1 MNRSANDPDSGKF
14 SVYFE
19 FGGKSKGGDVRFGG
33 EVPEKNVSPG
43 RPCRGRDERD
53 AVVTGPGGVSR
64 PRRPRLTRP
73 RLTRSTFTPLL
84 GSTFRVSGEGN
95 DFDVVLKE
103 INDLGP
109 SSRTDTE
116 NQFSLLFQGPADR
129 SVTQGTLTFSNARTG
144 NISLFVVPIDRG
156 VKALNLQS
164 IINRK

>member
-1 MNRSANDPDSGKF
+1 MSDSAGKF
-14 SVYFE
+14 PRRTFLQ
-19 FGGKSKGGDVRFGG
+19 GGL
-33 EVPEKNVSPG
+33 
-43 RPCRGRDERD
+43 
-53 AVVTGPGGVSR
+53 AVAAMSAMPLSLAQAASAGT
-64 PRRPRLTRP
+64 RPRLTRP
-73 RLTRSTFTPLL
+73 RPTRSTFTPLL